1 MMKKWMI
8 GLILFALLSI
18 TVLLSA
24 LTSSEDPTLSATKTA
39 IAEANTTT
47 EALIFATQTASGY
60 AYSATVAAAPIQATM
75 ASSGNNNRNQ
85 PEQNTQQ
92 QKRIVIYTAN
102 LRIIADSPDIVIDQI
117 GRLIEDLG
125 GWIVTSNANT
135 QSNKRT
141 SGTISVRV
149 PAAQLDYA
157 VETIKSYGVSVTSET
172 ISGSDVT
179 NQYVDMS
186 SRLKNLLASETQL
199 LAIMNDAENVEGVLA
214 VFTELTR
221 IRGDIESI
229 QGQLN
234 YYDESASFSS
244 LSVSVDPMIPTS
256 EPYVAPEWH
265 PSNAIDDALVD
276 LEHNIQQM
284 ADGLIHFTIASLP
297 FMLIFILAVG
307 MILRIGWWVWKQTQ
321 S

>member
-1 MMKKWMI
+1 MKKWMI
-8 GLILFALLSI
+8 GLILFALLSM

-24 LTSSEDPTLSATKTA
+24 LTSSEDPSLSATKTA

-60 AYSATVAAAPIQATM
+60 AYSATATAAPIQATM
-75 ASSGNNNRNQ
+75 ASSGNDDRNQVQ

-102 LRIIADSPDIVIDQI
+102 VHIVADNPDIVIGQI
-117 GRLIEDLG
+117 GLLIEDLG
-125 GWIVTSNANT
+125 GWIVTSNANI

-234 YYDESASFSS
+234 YYDESSSFSS
-244 LSVSVDPMIPTS
+244 LSVSVDPMIPTP

-265 PSNAIDDALVD
+265 PSNAIDDARVD

-284 ADGLIHFTIASLP
+284 TDGLIHFTITTLP
-297 FMLIFILAVG
+297 IVLIFVIAAG
-307 MILRIGWWVWKQTQ
+307 MILRISWWVWKQTQ
-321 S
+321 